1 MCGNTGDERRAPVR
15 PSRNA
20 FGRFYNGRARPSPL
34 AVGLPKSSS
43 RRSPLPVR
51 GIAQGKV
58 RDDDALGGDRDPAPR
73 VSPDIPKRSREA
85 LLWVVN
91 HYFLL
96 WSTQGYVTTYT
107 TPLKAPAVNQ

>member
-20 FGRFYNGRARPSPL
+20 FGRFCNGRARPSL

-58 RDDDALGGDRDPAPR
+58 RDDDALDGDRDPAPR
-73 VSPDIPKRSREA
+73 VSPDIPKDLGRRCCGS
-85 LLWVVN
+85 
-91 HYFLL
+91 
-96 WSTQGYVTTYT
+96 
-107 TPLKAPAVNQ
+107 